1 MDNNKL
7 NLFYQKLKASGL
19 TEAQE
24 ELILRELN
32 EAKNH
37 TLAKDFAQLK
47 NKISGLYDKNDF
59 EVLMDMKPKYN
70 YLMLLQTIDELLEQD
85 KQREK
90 DGFPR
95 RIRLGKLVRPIKG
108 NQKQVIV
115 VPSTTETKF
124 YHDDSIT
131 DDEDDSTG
139 GTGEE
144 GEGEVIGEQ
153 KAQPQQGEGE
163 GDGAGQGGG
172 GDHDMTAE
180 AFDLGRILT
189 EKFDLPNLKL
199 KGNKKSLTKIVYDLT
214 DIHQGSGQILDKK
227 ATLKKIVQTNI
238 LLGNVKS
245 QEEFSGEDFL
255 INPTDK
261 VYHILSPEKDVESQ
275 AIVFFLRDYSGSM
288 QGKPSEVISTQ
299 HLFIYSWL
307 MYQYNN
313 QVESRFILHDSEA
326 KEVDDFYTYYK
337 STVAGGTNVFPAY
350 ELVDQIVEK
359 EQLAK
364 DYNIY
369 IFHGTDGDDWD
380 NTGEKVI
387 NITRKM
393 LTYANRIGI
402 TVAKNNWSAASATI
416 VERYLDGSGLLRER
430 PDLIRMD
437 SLLAD
442 SANEGRIIEGI
453 KKLTS

>member
-7 NLFYQKLKASGL
+7 NLFYQKLKELGL

-32 EAKNH
+32 ETKNH
-37 TLAKDFAQLK
+37 TLAKDAAELNHK
-47 NKISGLYDKNDF
+47 TPNLYDKNDF

-95 RIRLGKLVRPIKG
+95 RIRLGKLVKPIKG

-199 KGNKKSLTKIVYDLT
+199 KGTKKSLTKIVYDLT

-245 QEEFSGEDFL
+245 QEEFKGEDLL

-261 VYHILSPEKDVESQ
+261 VYRILSPEKDVESQ
-275 AIVFFLRDYSGSM
+275 AIVFFVRDYSGSM

-402 TVAKNNWSAASATI
+402 TVAKNNWSAASATT